1 MRYNRNLSAIS
12 ENQLWGSGQDKTQ
25 GTQAQP
31 YKLGTLQESALPHLL
46 YSLPYS
52 PIAASLIQDQCHL
65 PGPIDVEEGNCGICA
80 QEEIQRDL

>member
-1 MRYNRNLSAIS
+1 M
-12 ENQLWGSGQDKTQ
+12 GTGTDKTQ

-52 PIAASLIQDQCHL
+52 PIAASLIQGQCIYTVGSDFSDIYLSRNLIYLTEDWGQKVLH
-65 PGPIDVEEGNCGICA
+65 IIV
-80 QEEIQRDL
+80 